1 MRVSKKF
8 LITEQ
13 IVEDFAKVSQD
24 FNPIHMDDEYAKKSK
39 FKGRI
44 VHGMLLGG
52 YISNIIANDYPG
64 EGSIYLNQTMSFLNP
79 CYIGDEVEVIVELI
93 EQVKSKY
100 RLSTVVKNNNDIYIT
115 GEALILKKIK

>member
-24 FNPIHMDDEYAKKSK
+24 FNPIHMDDEYAKKSN

>member
-24 FNPIHMDDEYAKKSK
+24 FNPIHMNDEYAKKSN

>member
-24 FNPIHMDDEYAKKSK
+24 FNAIHMDDEYAKKSN

-64 EGSIYLNQTMSFLNP
+64 EGSIYLNQTMFFLNP

>member
-24 FNPIHMDDEYAKKSK
+24 FNPIHMNDEYAKKSN

-79 CYIGDEVEVIVELI
+79 CYIGEEVEVIVELI